1 MKTRWG
7 LWLIACFVIGAS
19 SLASRSAQAQCDA
32 NACNGLVA
40 CDTVINCSG
49 FCFGATAGND
59 CYIAAPGATSI
70 IVFDALGGN
79 DCVCGSGGNDTINV
93 GSGADWVFG
102 DDGSDNITA
111 GDGNDFVFG
120 GAGTDIISGG
130 GGSDQLFG
138 EADADNISGGD
149 GVDAINGGAGSDTLN
164 GDAGNDQ
171 LFGDVGDDTLNGGP
185 DDDTLFGEAGAD
197 TLRGD
202 GGNDTLNG
210 GDDDDQIFG
219 GIGVDT
225 LNGDAGADILRGE
238 DGNDQLN
245 GGTENDQL
253 FGGNGAD
260 SLSGGSG
267 DDILNGE
274 AGDDPQLD
282 GGNGEDTI
290 NGGAGNDTASGGAG
304 VDFINGGPDNDTLD
318 GGDGLDIINGNDG
331 DDTLSGGPD
340 NDTLDGG
347 AGTDNLFGNS
357 GTDVCLNAE
366 NMDPSC
372 ENFTQAV
379 LASFEAFWDQGA
391 TIVRWITASE
401 AGTVGFHLYREVSGE
416 WEAVHEGLL
425 PGLLDAPQGGVYDF
439 RDLGAKA
446 TEAERYLLVEV
457 DVRGRQ
463 SEHGPFD
470 VDFELTQDTILDEGA
485 PFARQA
491 HELGPIGTTLKAASA
506 EKQSPG
512 ETVAVYLG
520 IEETGLYTISAAEV
534 AARFGVTEASIR
546 DRIQLGELLLTEG
559 GEAVA
564 WKPSADGAALEFF
577 GFESRSIFTTERIYR
592 LSLDAGSTMSERSAP
607 PGALSE
613 GLTFEST
620 LHFEEDQI
628 PAIIIAEDPDA
639 DYWFWQLISAEPV
652 MPMTA
657 EVTFEIEAVAGGG
670 TLVVDLQGI
679 EGEAHLVEVRLNG
692 TPLGTTSFEGVVPHQ
707 ATFNVPEAALQEGE
721 NTLGIEPVELGSSM
735 LYLNS
740 ADLTYT
746 REYATS
752 APALLFGADQDASVE
767 VTGLTGEDLQLFD
780 VSDPSEPVRLSNT
793 VRTATGLQLA
803 TESGR
808 SYFAVGSAE
817 LLAAGSIWSDVRST
831 LQNEENEADYLLIT
845 PAELSGEAQALADY
859 REAEGFSTMLV
870 ELQDVYDEFAFGTPD
885 PHAIRDFLVYAQSHW
900 ARAPAFVVLVGKGSF
915 DYRDILGRGG
925 NLLPPLMVRTQDG
938 IFSSDTTYADL
949 VADDG
954 LPDVALGRLP
964 VASPEELRSVIEQII
979 GYESSLDS
987 LLNEIIMLA
996 DETLPQ
1002 DDFGM
1007 ASDFVSEALP
1017 VDWSVNAVYR
1027 SELGDL
1033 ESTRALFFD
1042 ELRKGPRL
1050 VNYLGHAG
1058 ASALG
1063 FREILLGIDDIE
1075 TLTVDGAQPLFS
1087 NMTCTASR
1095 FAVPGQVSLGEALLL
1110 DDDAAIAVWGPS
1122 GVSINAQATL
1132 LSRALVDELSTGGET
1147 RIGPMINRALPVLA
1161 DLEFGREMISIYHLF
1176 GDPALRVT
1184 KEEASGAGGAGGD
1197 SGTAGS
1203 GGSNGI
1209 TDGGGGSGCAAIG
1222 RPRPGASS
1230 VPILLLLGIGA
1241 LVWRRRRRAGW

>member
-7 LWLIACFVIGAS
+7 LWLTACLVIGAS
-19 SLASRSAQAQCDA
+19 SLASSSASAQCSLTCQAVSPGC
-32 NACNGLVA
+32 NVVTCVGGACFGTAGPDCINGTAGTDLIFGLGGDDCICA
-40 CDTVINCSG
+40 EGGGDTVQ
-49 FCFGATAGND
+49 
-59 CYIAAPGATSI
+59 
-70 IVFDALGGN
+70 
-79 DCVCGSGGNDTINV
+79 
-93 GSGADWVFG
+93 
-102 DDGSDNITA
+102 A

-120 GAGTDIISGG
+120 GDGADIISGDAG
-130 GGSDQLFG
+130 ADQLFG
-138 EADADNISGGD
+138 EGDNDNVSGGGEAD
-149 GVDAINGGAGSDTLN
+149 FLFGGAGTDTLN

-225 LNGDAGADILRGE
+225 LNGDAGTDILRGE

-274 AGDDPQLD
+274 AGNDPQLD
-282 GGNGEDTI
+282 GGDGEDTI
-290 NGGAGNDTASGGAG
+290 NGGPGNDTANGGAG

-357 GTDVCLNAE
+357 GEDVCLNAE

-372 ENFTQAV
+372 ENFTHAM
-379 LASFEAFWDQGA
+379 LASFEAFSDQGA
-391 TIVRWITASE
+391 TILRWVTASE
-401 AGTVGFHLYREVSGE
+401 SGTVGFHLYREVDGE
-416 WEAVHEGLL
+416 WEAVHDGLL

-439 RDLGAKA
+439 RDPEANA
-446 TEAERYLLVEV
+446 SEAERYLLVEV
-457 DVRGRQ
+457 DVRGGR

-470 VDFELTQDTILDEGA
+470 VRFELAQDTILDEGT
-485 PFARQA
+485 PFAREA
-491 HELGPIGTTLKAASA
+491 HELGPIGTTLKAGSE

-512 ETVAVYLG
+512 DTVAVYLG

-546 DRIQLGELLLTEG
+546 DLIQLGELLLTEE
-559 GEAVA
+559 GETVA
-564 WKPSADGAALEFF
+564 WKPSADGSALEFF
-577 GFESRSIFTTERIYR
+577 GVERRSIFTTERIYR
-592 LSLDAGSTMSERSAP
+592 LSLDAGSTMSERSAA

-613 GLTFEST
+613 SLTFEST

-628 PAIIIAEDPDA
+628 PAIIIAEDPDN
-639 DYWFWQLISAEPV
+639 DYWFWQLISAEPM

-657 EVTFEIEAVAGGG
+657 EVTFAIEAVAGGG
-670 TLVVDLQGI
+670 TLMVDLQGI
-679 EGEAHLVEVRLNG
+679 EGDAHLVEVTLNG
-692 TPLGTTSFEGVVPHQ
+692 TPLGTTGFEGVVPHQ
-707 ATFNVPEAALQEGE
+707 ATFSVPEAALREGE

-746 REYATS
+746 RGYTTT

-767 VTGLTGEDLQLFD
+767 VTGLTGDDLQLFD
-780 VSDPSEPVRLSNT
+780 VSDPSEPVRLSNA
-793 VRTATGLQLA
+793 VSTATGLQLA
-803 TESGR
+803 TDSGR
-808 SYFAVGSAE
+808 SYFAVGAAE
-817 LLAAGSIWSDVRST
+817 LLSPSSIWNDVRST

-845 PAELSGEAQALADY
+845 PAELSVEAQALADY

-885 PHAIRDFLVYAQSHW
+885 PNAIHDFLIYAQSHW

-938 IFSSDTTYADL
+938 IFSSDATYADL

-964 VASPEELRSVIEQII
+964 VASSEELRSVIEQIVD
-979 GYESSLDS
+979 YESSLDA
-987 LLNEIIMLA
+987 LLNEVTMLA

-1050 VNYLGHAG
+1050 VNYLGHA
-1058 ASALG
+1058 AANALG
-1063 FREILLGIDDIE
+1063 FREVLLSIDDIE
-1075 TLTVDGAQPLFS
+1075 ALTVEGAQPLFS

-1095 FAVPGQVSLGEALLL
+1095 FAVPGQVSLGEALLI
-1110 DDDAAIAVWGPS
+1110 DEEAAIAVWGPS
-1122 GVSINAQATL
+1122 GLSINAQATL
-1132 LSRALVDELSTGGET
+1132 LSRALVEELSTGGET

-1184 KEEASGAGGAGGD
+1184 KEDASGAGGTGGD
-1197 SGTAGS
+1197 GGAAGS
-1203 GGSNGI
+1203 AGSNGI
-1209 TDGGGGSGCAAIG
+1209 TDGGGSGCAIG

-1241 LVWRRRRRAGW
+1241 LVWRRRRRAGRCQKPS